1 MKKGNSYGQHT
12 GRGELEEIHG
22 VRVKMEEGRRK
33 RARAGRID
41 KSTKRAR
48 EEGQR
53 AVESQRARKSNF

>member
-41 KSTKRAR
+41 KSTKR

-53 AVESQRARKSNF
+53 AVENQRARKSNF